1 MCIYK
6 GWVKGGSTTG
16 AIRLQQGEGQ
26 EAETEW
32 VRGAGFSKCS
42 VMWWWCGGCGCS
54 YHLLLNAISDRGRGC
69 VECFFS
75 VLHHV
80 VLQRVYLRRV
90 LLTQHFIVLVLRGE
104 RVLDVQRL
112 VLFGWGGLHGV
123 LQLILGIRIILRNDS
138 PMLDLWNNPMS
149 IIMSPTLKKNY

>member
-1 MCIYK
+1 MSVYIRAE
-6 GWVKGGSTTG
+6 SG
-16 AIRLQQGEGQ
+16 AGRLQGQKDCNKGRGRRRRLSGFEGC
-26 EAETEW
+26 
-32 VRGAGFSKCS
+32 FFLKCS

-54 YHLLLNAISDRGRGC
+54 YHLLFNAISDRGRGC
-69 VECFFS
+69 VDFFIFFS

-90 LLTQHFIVLVLRGE
+90 LLAQHFIVLVLRGE

-123 LQLILGIRIILRNDS
+123 LQLVLGIRIILRNDS
-138 PMLDLWNNPMS
+138 PMLIELVSNVQ
-149 IIMSPTLKKNY
+149 L